1 MSISAKD
8 ISPRYCLVAGIDN
21 ISFSQLDMT
30 IEEYSTNHHSK
41 MYSPSISPTLSKSF
55 KEEATSLKKKKR
67 LSGLSSLFVKRKP
80 DRSVTPPNRIEQ
92 QRMVINLLKNTCDK
106 YKSVI
111 DLVKKWKFVVVEN
124 IDIWEFTDDRMV
136 FWRQDRLNREIIIL
150 ITNLVLEKKM
160 PLNYAQT
167 ILFGEGEEIGERET
181 TLLNSLLQ
189 NHEKIFD
196 TQGDPFFSNDGN
208 ILTISP
214 KKLFEGALDIYEV
227 HGLLPLFTKIYQF
240 VGKEKLFLEWCCEIS
255 KKIESYATQYGEL
268 HCVHLK
274 RKILEILVKNFFETL
289 DEELPL
295 NVKDD
300 LRNCFNN
307 CHYSS
312 TIRNCVLNLF
322 GEKFNEEVDISSP
335 VSILITDKDSFV
347 LKKEKKTP
355 RNKHT
360 PKGHIYKSTK
370 GSPHDSLKEPIGDP
384 YISYV
389 TDEKSIVN
397 VYIDNILTIHPQIL
411 AQQLTVY
418 DSFNFEK
425 IKICEFNEKELTH
438 TFISYQ
444 KRLDVI
450 ILLMKKLITDQSSLQ
465 YFITVSKECL
475 VINEFNLSHIIKIIV
490 DEKMKELKLNESQ
503 LNSNSLDDYRQINE
517 LFSSVKNYN
526 NYKKELNSLVSI
538 TPRIPV
544 YSFWINDMNGFEIS
558 SIHDD
563 PFGMVDF
570 QILTDIADYVNSMMV
585 AQKIPFPYSVNPCFQ
600 FFFHSL
606 L

>member
-8 ISPRYCLVAGIDN
+8 ISPRYRLAASIDSIN
-21 ISFSQLDMT
+21 FNQLDMNVD
-30 IEEYSTNHHSK
+30 EYITSHHSK

-55 KEEATSLKKKKR
+55 KEETTSFKRKKR
-67 LSGLSSLFVKRKP
+67 LSGLSSLFTKRKP

-92 QRMVINLLKNTCDK
+92 QRMVINLLKNNCDEF
-106 YKSVI
+106 KSVI

-136 FWRQDRLNREIIIL
+136 FWRQDRLNRDIIVL
-150 ITNLVLEKKM
+150 ITNLVITKEM
-160 PLNYAQT
+160 PLNYAQI
-167 ILFGEGEEIGERET
+167 ILFGEEKEMGERET

-214 KKLFEGALDIYEV
+214 KKLFEGAIDIYEV
-227 HGLLPLFTKIYQF
+227 HGLLPLFTKVYQF
-240 VGKEKLFLEWCCEIS
+240 VGKEKLFLEWCCELE
-255 KKIESYATQYGEL
+255 KKLESYASQYGET
-268 HCVHLK
+268 HCIHLK
-274 RKILEILVKNFFETL
+274 RKILEILVKCFFETL
-289 DEELPL
+289 DEELPS

-307 CHYSS
+307 CHYNN
-312 TIRNCVLNLF
+312 TIRNYVLSLF
-322 GEKFNEEVDISSP
+322 GEKLNEELETCSPISLL
-335 VSILITDKDSFV
+335 VTDKDSLI
-347 LKKEKKTP
+347 LKKEKKSP

-360 PKGHIYKSTK
+360 PKGHISKSAR

-397 VYIDNILTIHPQIL
+397 VYVDNILTIHPQIL
-411 AQQLTVY
+411 ARQLTVY

-425 IKICEFNEKELTH
+425 IKIWEFNEKELSN

-450 ILLMKKLITDQSSLQ
+450 ILLVKKLITDQSSLQ
-465 YFITVSKECL
+465 YFITVSRECL
-475 VINEFNLSHIIKIIV
+475 LINEFNMSHIIKIVV
-490 DEKMKELKLNESQ
+490 DEKMKELKLDETQ
-503 LNSNSLDDYRQINE
+503 LNINCLDDYRQINE

-544 YSFWINDMNGFEIS
+544 YSFWISDMNGFEIS

-563 PFGMVDF
+563 PCGMVDF